1 MAAFDDLKAELGVIN
16 GTTNE
21 IAADLD
27 EVIAKLNNPGGLT
40 EAQAQEIVNDLRST
54 STTLKGIATKYPAV
68 VTPPPPEE

>member
-27 EVIAKLNNPGGLT
+27 EVIAQLSNPRGLT
-40 EAQAQEIVNDLRST
+40 EAQAQEIVSDLKST
-54 STTLKGIATKYPAV
+54 STTLKGIAAKYPAPP
-68 VTPPPPEE
+68 TPPPE